1 MHTHSLTWRSH
12 RLDLGE
18 RTAIMGILN
27 VTPDSFSDGGHYLDP
42 DQAVSRAEKMA
53 ADGADIIDVGGE
65 STRPYADA
73 VDVREE
79 MRRIIP
85 VIKGIVRRIPLPVSV
100 DTRKSVVAE
109 AALDAGAAML
119 NDISALRHDRGMARL
134 AARYAVPVVIMHM
147 QGTPKDMQVA
157 PVYRDLIGEITSF
170 LKTGI
175 ETAVRV
181 GVQPSR
187 IIIDPGIGFGK
198 TLGHNLGI
206 LKHLQRFAVLDCPI
220 LVGTSRKAFLR
231 QLLKPS
237 TRPGLDPLAPIVQTG
252 TQASVAAAALNG
264 AHMVRVHDVAGARA
278 ALTIADAIRNAEC

>member
-1 MHTHSLTWRSH
+1 MNTYALAWRSH
-12 RLDLGE
+12 RLDLGL
-18 RTAIMGILN
+18 RTAIMGVLN
-27 VTPDSFSDGGHYLDP
+27 VTPDSFSDGGLYLNP
-42 DQAVSRAEKMA
+42 DQAVSRAEQMA

-73 VDVREE
+73 VDVHEE

-175 ETAVRV
+175 ETAVRA
-181 GVQPSR
+181 GVPPSR

-198 TLGHNLGI
+198 TPAHNLGI

-237 TRPGLDPLAPIVQTG
+237 TRPGLDPLAPIVETG
-252 TQASVAAAALNG
+252 TQTSVAAAALNG